1 MMKKT
6 CKCVIVVLSNLHASH
21 LFMKFF
27 PKAKVWIDIRR
38 ETSMQPS
45 FYRTL
50 GQKIKACRKAKG
62 ITLTEL
68 ADTIHRSPAS
78 LSKYESGDVNIAI
91 DALVEIC
98 TALNVDIAEFL
109 PATYS
114 DPDNVDI
121 LKYKKHFVDQLYIYW
136 YSGDAKKVKSAL
148 IENSHPS
155 MKSVL
160 YFDTDTKH
168 MEYQS
173 DFIYHGEVTYSDTCI
188 MFYYTN
194 EEPPFDKIF
203 IRMPLLFHKDHPQ
216 MGIMSCISL
225 FYQGVTAKIM
235 VSKKPLTF
243 TPELTKELFISPE
256 EIKELKRS
264 NMLIIK

>member
-1 MMKKT
+1 M
-6 CKCVIVVLSNLHASH
+6 SR
-21 LFMKFF
+21 
-27 PKAKVWIDIRR
+27 IDVEVGSKIRQIR
-38 ETSMQPS
+38 QSRRMTQD
-45 FYRTL
+45 
-50 GQKIKACRKAKG
+50 
-62 ITLTEL
+62 EL
-68 ADTIHRSPAS
+68 ATAIHKSRAT

-155 MKSVL
+155 MQSVL

>member
-1 MMKKT
+1 
-6 CKCVIVVLSNLHASH
+6 
-21 LFMKFF
+21 MKFF
-27 PKAKVWIDIRR
+27 PKVKVCNKIRR

-114 DPDNVDI
+114 DPDNVDV

-136 YSGDAKKVKSAL
+136 YSGDTKKVKSAL

-160 YFDTDTKH
+160 YFDTDVKH
-168 MEYQS
+168 LEYQS

>member
-1 MMKKT
+1 
-6 CKCVIVVLSNLHASH
+6 
-21 LFMKFF
+21 
-27 PKAKVWIDIRR
+27 
-38 ETSMQPS
+38 MQPS
-45 FYRTL
+45 FYKTL
-50 GQKIKACRKAKG
+50 GRKIKACRKAKG

-114 DPDNVDI
+114 DPDNVDT

-136 YSGDAKKVKSAL
+136 YSGDAKKVKGAL

-160 YFDTDTKH
+160 YFDTDVKH

-173 DFIYHGEVTYSDTCI
+173 NFIYHGEVTYSDTCI

-203 IRMPLLFHKDHPQ
+203 IRMPLLFMKDHPQ
-216 MGIMSCISL
+216 MGIMSCISMY
-225 FYQGVTAKIM
+225 YQGVTAKIM
-235 VSKKPLTF
+235 VSKRPITF

-264 NMLIIK
+264 NMLIVR

>member
-1 MMKKT
+1 M
-6 CKCVIVVLSNLHASH
+6 SR
-21 LFMKFF
+21 
-27 PKAKVWIDIRR
+27 IDVEVGSKIRQIR
-38 ETSMQPS
+38 QSRRMTQD
-45 FYRTL
+45 
-50 GQKIKACRKAKG
+50 
-62 ITLTEL
+62 EL
-68 ADTIHRSPAS
+68 ATAIHESRAT

-114 DPDNVDI
+114 DPDNVDV